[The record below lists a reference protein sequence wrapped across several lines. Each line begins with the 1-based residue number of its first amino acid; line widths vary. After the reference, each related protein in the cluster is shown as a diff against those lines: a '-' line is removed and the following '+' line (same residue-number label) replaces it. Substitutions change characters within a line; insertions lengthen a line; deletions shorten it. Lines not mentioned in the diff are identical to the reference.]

1 MAENRFK
8 KSVDAATSNTL
19 DNTLDNILD
28 STSENILYNIKD
40 NILKNITEKE
50 HKSRGGNHTFY
61 LSAEV
66 GEGLNRLAKKTKK
79 SKSTLVNDILR
90 AVLIN
95 EALN

>member
-19 DNTLDNILD
+19 DNTSDNI
-28 STSENILYNIKD
+28 IYNIKD

-50 HKSRGGNHTFY
+50 RKGRGGNHTFY

-66 GEGLNRLAKKTKK
+66 ADALSNLAKKAKK
-79 SKSTLVNDILR
+79 SKSTLVNDILK